1 MQKLSWCLLRT
12 LSYHRFLP
20 LSVEWV
26 GIQSCLLRW
35 QPGILPVLFMP
46 SCLHSISFLPMLFE
60 QRLTYN
66 ENNKL
71 HFCMSVDDLWFA
83 LIWPPWQTGHWTSS
97 NKRTSHTSPHVFGS
111 GSLVAG
117 KVASDSKSLELCNPT
132 PQVLHSLSV
141 VVLIARLPGVHVHQA
156 TLFGAPHLKVTRCV
170 FSWSFF
176 CGKPEGDKFWVR
188 FELDMVGSYLKV
200 ITYGR
205 SKPESDKLW

>member
-1 MQKLSWCLLRT
+1 M
-12 LSYHRFLP
+12 
-20 LSVEWV
+20 
-26 GIQSCLLRW
+26 
-35 QPGILPVLFMP
+35 
-46 SCLHSISFLPMLFE
+46 
-60 QRLTYN
+60 
-66 ENNKL
+66 
-71 HFCMSVDDLWFA
+71 
-83 LIWPPWQTGHWTSS
+83 
-97 NKRTSHTSPHVFGS
+97 FGS

-156 TLFGAPHLKVTRCV
+156 TLFGAPHLKVTHCV